1 MRKEG
6 MNNILDNL
14 IFKQV
19 KLLPPWRKGEA
30 RSPLGR
36 LILNRVKR
44 ERKRRYPL
52 DSSQDT
58 PSSEVEHG

>member
-1 MRKEG
+1 MREEG

-44 ERKRRYPL
+44 ERKAV
-52 DSSQDT
+52 T
-58 PSSEVEHG
+58 PESYRSTPPSEVEHG

>member
-1 MRKEG
+1 MREEG
-6 MNNILDNL
+6 MINILNNL
-14 IFKQV
+14 TFKQV

-36 LILNRVKR
+36 LILNRVQR
-44 ERKRRYPL
+44 ERKAVTPESYRA
-52 DSSQDT
+52 T